1 MANLRS
7 VKMNWANATM
17 RHGDNGVLYITNDAP
32 LPDYPRALFD
42 KFDEWAEKTPDAI
55 ALADRR
61 ADSGWRSL
69 TYRQIRD
76 QSRAIGQYLLNKGL
90 SAEHGLA
97 IMAPNSVDHALMALG
112 AMRAGVPYAAIAPA
126 YALLSTDYVKLSYVL
141 ELMSPSMIFVDDTQ
155 PFKQALDAVEIDC
168 LLMAVDNAENGFS
181 LADALKTTP
190 GESLAAAE
198 ASITA
203 DTIAKLLFTSGSTG
217 MPKGVINTQRMLCSN
232 QEMIRQSMAFIQD
245 EPPILVDWLP
255 WNHTAGGN
263 HNFGLTLY
271 NGGTLYIDEGKPTPD
286 LMKFSVKNL
295 CDIAP
300 TLYFNVPKGF
310 ELLVHEMD
318 ENPELREKFFSR
330 MKLIQ
335 YSGAGLS
342 PHVFKRLEEMSI
354 ETVGEETL
362 IITGYGATETAPFAT
377 CPIGPMRKP
386 GLVGL
391 PAVGVEFKLVPH
403 DVKTELRVRGPS
415 ITPGYWGEP
424 DKTEE
429 AFDDEGFYCIKDA
442 IKLADPEDISK
453 GLMYNGRLAEDFKL
467 STGTWV
473 NFANLRAG
481 FIKHATPIVRELVLT
496 GHDLDF
502 IGALL
507 FLDVEQA
514 RKIDSS
520 LANASTEEL
529 AKNHFIREH
538 IQRALNEYKEV
549 ATGSS
554 TRISR
559 VMIMGEEA
567 SIQTGEMT
575 DKGSVNQRSVLTRR
589 AELVNALYEEQPGPD
604 VLIAQ

>member
-1 MANLRS
+1 MTNLRP
-7 VKMNWANATM
+7 VNMNWATATM
-17 RHGDNGVLYITNDAP
+17 HQDENGVIYVNNKQP
-32 LPDYPRALFD
+32 LPDFPRALFD
-42 KFDEWAEKTPDAI
+42 KLDEWADKTPDSPAI
-55 ALADRR
+55 ADRR
-61 ADSGWRSL
+61 ADSGWRVL
-69 TYRQIRD
+69 NYRQLKE
-76 QSRAIGQYLLNKGL
+76 QSQAIGQFLLDQGL
-90 SAEHGLA
+90 SPDHGLA
-97 IMAPNSVDHALMALG
+97 IIAPNSIDHALMALG
-112 AMRAGVPYAAIAPA
+112 AMRAGIPYAPITPA

-141 ELMSPSMIFVDDTQ
+141 ELMSPSMIYVDDTE
-155 PFKQALDAVEIDC
+155 PFTKALKAVEVDC
-168 LLMAVDNAENGFS
+168 PVVSVQNAAQGFS
-181 LADALKTTP
+181 MADALATPP
-190 GESLAAAE
+190 GESIKAAE
-198 ASITA
+198 AAVTP

-217 MPKGVINTQRMLCSN
+217 MPKAVINTQRMLCSN
-232 QEMIRQSMAFIQD
+232 QVMIRESMAFIKQ

-271 NGGTLYIDEGKPTPD
+271 NGGTLYIDEGKPTPA
-286 LMKFSVKNL
+286 LMHQSVKNL

-310 ELLVHEMD
+310 ELLVAEMED
-318 ENPELREKFFSR
+318 NQELKQKFFSR
-330 MKLIQ
+330 LKLIQ

-342 PHVFKRLEEMSI
+342 PHIFKRLEQMSV

-377 CPIGPMRKP
+377 APIGPIKKP

-424 DKTEE
+424 DKTAE

-442 IKLADPEDISK
+442 IKLADPDDISK

-473 NFANLRAG
+473 NFANLRVG
-481 FIKHATPIVRELVLT
+481 FISQAAPLVRELVLT

-514 RKIDSS
+514 RKLDPS
-520 LANASTEEL
+520 LSNASTQEL
-529 AKNHFIREH
+529 ASSDIIRER
-538 IQRALNEYKEV
+538 IQDAVNRYKEKS
-549 ATGSS
+549 TGSS
-554 TRISR
+554 TCIRR

-567 SIQTGEMT
+567 SLETGEMT
-575 DKGSVNQRSVLTRR
+575 DKGSVNQRSVLARR
-589 AELVNALYEEQPGPD
+589 ADLVKALYEKNPGAD
-604 VLIAQ
+604 VIVAE